1 MGAGRRWDGTLPRHL
16 KGPAIGANSVVAS
29 ARRMCQGS
37 IEILG
42 EPNRKQVA
50 LLAMTDHARSPSS
63 ADEREISPASRAAS
77 AARSTGTQFD
87 RNAIG

>member
-1 MGAGRRWDGTLPRHL
+1 MGAGRRWDGILPRHL

-42 EPNRKQVA
+42 ESNRKTGCVIGN
-50 LLAMTDHARSPSS
+50 DRSY
-63 ADEREISPASRAAS
+63 AFGRAALKS
-77 AARSTGTQFD
+77 GGCLPHRAHCCCCEVNRD
-87 RNAIG
+87 AI